1 MLATSLEGQSAGV
14 DANAGRPL
22 SPRAAQG
29 SPLPVPG
36 AGSVTESQSHS
47 EPIPQIRPHPERIA
61 RKYHQLTN
69 ILFMIGHRMNHFNPL
84 KFHTKIYLKTR

>member
-1 MLATSLEGQSAGV
+1 MPKFSVSEKYEPLPVSISREFMLATSLEGQSAGV

-61 RKYHQLTN
+61 RKC
-69 ILFMIGHRMNHFNPL
+69 FNF
-84 KFHTKIYLKTR
+84 KG